1 MTTLA
6 EIIENDTDDLNRDL
20 RRAFRPLSRP
30 IDITNTPLEAITILV
45 NLTDKVLK
53 QKDLLDRKTCKEK
66 LRDEKWWASCLST
79 VKYRQSHNPKFP
91 DIRANGIIRA
101 LPIGHL
107 PPFLLSSSKLPTDNW
122 AYAND
127 SSQVNKSCFLT
138 SEFIWDGH
146 IYCLGQLLADIEHP
160 LWNVLRKLGCY
171 VKTAKYISK
180 ELALVPPL
188 EINTSL
194 VRNYLPQISLP
205 DNNNSYISLS
215 PVASQSMQSD
225 CYEALREH
233 YRFSAIT
240 RFSRATNMG
249 SLAMSCGGN
258 FRMIQFLPPI
268 AKYKHY
274 HLTDTQQWLTKPS
287 LKAMREYI
295 ELSQWVMSPTEL
307 ATRKKLVIED
317 VKTMISKWLSSITAG
332 QENLNKRKLTE
343 RFNADLAKTKYA
355 SRYAYDP
362 NLTQLVYTTIGS
374 IIQSPYPQ
382 QLSQL
387 ENSNENYLLLTN
399 LRISGASAMNSPMS
413 IGLPSMMA
421 FCGFVHA
428 FERNLQTVIPN
439 FKIDSFSVCIH
450 SIHVENRGLTREWT
464 LNTKNDITAPA
475 TRDDWQCDFT
485 LSLILQCN
493 NYSQITPRE
502 FMCLLPRRI
511 ARGNVTVAISD
522 IERLGRSM
530 SLDDAITTIPF
541 ETGRWLSLN
550 NETTLHSVQDIIT
563 ELKENKMQ
571 TVNCIGYHLLELP
584 SEKRYS
590 LRSYK
595 HAFAETI
602 LGVIKL
608 FAISENTNPDQYF
621 WQYHYS
627 KQGSILLPRS
637 VYNETTDSAIL

>member
-1 MTTLA
+1 
-6 EIIENDTDDLNRDL
+6 
-20 RRAFRPLSRP
+20 
-30 IDITNTPLEAITILV
+30 
-45 NLTDKVLK
+45 
-53 QKDLLDRKTCKEK
+53 
-66 LRDEKWWASCLST
+66 
-79 VKYRQSHNPKFP
+79 
-91 DIRANGIIRA
+91 
-101 LPIGHL
+101 
-107 PPFLLSSSKLPTDNW
+107 LLSSSKLPSDNW

-146 IYCLGQLLADIEHP
+146 IHCLGQLLADIEHP

-194 VRNYLPQISLP
+194 VRNYLAQISLP

-225 CYEALREH
+225 CYEALRDH

-240 RFSRATNMG
+240 RCSRATNMG
-249 SLAMSCGGN
+249 TLAMSCGGN
-258 FRMIQFLPPI
+258 FRMIHFLPPI
-268 AKYKHY
+268 AKYKHHY
-274 HLTDTQQWLTKPS
+274 LTDPQQWLTKPS
-287 LKAMREYI
+287 VKAMREYI
-295 ELSQWVMSPTEL
+295 ESSQWVMSPTKL
-307 ATRKKLVIED
+307 ATRKKLVIEE
-317 VKTMISKWLSSITAG
+317 VKTMIARWLSSITAG

-343 RFNADLAKTKYA
+343 RFNADLAKTKSA

-374 IIQSPYPQ
+374 IIQSSYPQ
-382 QLSQL
+382 QLSEL

-421 FCGFVHA
+421 FYGFVHA

-439 FKIDSFSVCIH
+439 FKIESFSVCIH
-450 SIHVENRGLTREWT
+450 SIHVENRGLTREWA
-464 LNTKNDITAPA
+464 LNTKNEITAPA

-502 FMCLLPRRI
+502 FMCLLPRRL

-530 SLDDAITTIPF
+530 SLDDAINTIPF
-541 ETGRWLSLN
+541 KTGRWLSLN
-550 NETTLHSVQDIIT
+550 NEVTLNSVQDLVT
-563 ELKENKMQ
+563 ELQENRMQ
-571 TVNCIGYHLLELP
+571 LVNCIGYHLLEIP
-584 SEKRYS
+584 CAKRGS
-590 LRSYK
+590 LREYK

-602 LGVIKL
+602 LSIIKL
-608 FAISENTNPDQYF
+608 IAIGKHTNPDQYF
-621 WQYHYS
+621 WQYHCS

-637 VYNETTDSAIL
+637 VYNETTGSAIL